1 MDGVLLTLAA
11 LLLVPLAR
19 RIRAPALRLVV
30 GLYLGLQ
37 IAYGLANT
45 AQDAWLEQVAKR
57 GWTTHV
63 IPSVLHPALTLPW
76 LGIALAATVFAVLI
90 LRPVPA
96 RSQ

>member
-1 MDGVLLTLAA
+1 
-11 LLLVPLAR
+11 
-19 RIRAPALRLVV
+19 
-30 GLYLGLQ
+30 
-37 IAYGLANT
+37 
-45 AQDAWLEQVAKR
+45 
-57 GWTTHV
+57 V